1 VLRAQWNIF
10 LIAVMFLTRLPVGR
24 WVRYEQS
31 LLAHCTVYF
40 PLVGAGVGA
49 FGAGVLWLGAML
61 VPLPLAVLLSM
72 LSTVLLTGAFH
83 EDGLADSA
91 DGFGGAS
98 DAARVLE
105 IMRDSRIGTYGAI
118 ALWFLLTTKWTLLM
132 QLGSLELE
140 TAMLSLIVAH
150 TAGRWSSL
158 WLIWRLPYVRAES
171 ATSKPFASA
180 VTASRFWLA
189 LLSFGAISLLCFRAF
204 AFGIVGFAFLASFL
218 SAKFA
223 ARRIGGITGDVL
235 GAANQISEVS
245 LYFVILIFKNAPNLQ
260 LSAWKFF

>member
-118 ALWFLLTTKWTLLM
+118 ALWFLLTTK
-132 QLGSLELE
+132 
-140 TAMLSLIVAH
+140 
-150 TAGRWSSL
+150 
-158 WLIWRLPYVRAES
+158 
-171 ATSKPFASA
+171 
-180 VTASRFWLA
+180 
-189 LLSFGAISLLCFRAF
+189 
-204 AFGIVGFAFLASFL
+204 GIL
-218 SAKFA
+218 
-223 ARRIGGITGDVL
+223 
-235 GAANQISEVS
+235 
-245 LYFVILIFKNAPNLQ
+245 
-260 LSAWKFF
+260 